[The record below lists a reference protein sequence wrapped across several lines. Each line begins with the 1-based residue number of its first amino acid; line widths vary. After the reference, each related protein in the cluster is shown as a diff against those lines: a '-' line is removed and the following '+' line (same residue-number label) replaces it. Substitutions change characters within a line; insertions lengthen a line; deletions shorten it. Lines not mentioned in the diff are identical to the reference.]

1 LPKKIA
7 KKIAK
12 KDLPNKNLKIIIF
25 PKTDF
30 FAEKKKLQKIGFT
43 YPKQIFLPKK
53 KNCKKMFHLK

>member
-43 YPKQIFLPKK
+43 
-53 KNCKKMFHLK
+53 